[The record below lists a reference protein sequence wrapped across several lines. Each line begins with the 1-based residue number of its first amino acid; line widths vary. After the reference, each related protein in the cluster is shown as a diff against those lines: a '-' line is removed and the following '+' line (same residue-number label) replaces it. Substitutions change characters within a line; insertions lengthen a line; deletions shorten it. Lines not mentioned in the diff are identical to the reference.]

1 MVVLDETFA
10 IAAERAVSMLA
21 ASVLIAADTLAM
33 SALITVESAVSAD
46 TASALIVAER
56 AVFAEI
62 AFEMAGLDVA
72 VEAFA
77 AADTQFEARFDST
90 PIADRASAFSTAE
103 SAVSMLAVS
112 VLIAALTEARSALM
126 TTLIA
131 RSALRASAFNTAL
144 RAVSMLAASVLIAAL
159 TLAMSVLIAA
169 LVEAMWDASSARIA
183 AETDVRSA
191 FRTTLVEARCE
202 A

>member
-1 MVVLDETFA
+1 
-10 IAAERAVSMLA
+10 
-21 ASVLIAADTLAM
+21 
-33 SALITVESAVSAD
+33 
-46 TASALIVAER
+46 
-56 AVFAEI
+56 FAEI

-103 SAVSMLAVS
+103 SAVSMLDVS

-202 A
+202 ATSAMIAADTEASLRIASETVSALILAARAETVLMCPS